1 MIELA
6 RLRKQRLLDALALYK
21 MYNEAEGVEQ
31 WISEKSKL
39 LHTMTATDDIEEV
52 EILKARFDTFDQ
64 ELNASSAKM
73 ETVNTLASQLV
84 QNEHPNADDVTKREK
99 EVSERWAELREVADN
114 KRDALQLAH
123 GVNTWHIECQETMVR
138 I

>member
-1 MIELA
+1 MLELA
-6 RLRKQRLLDALALYK
+6 KLRKQRLLDALALYK
-21 MYNEAEGVEQ
+21 MYNEADGVEQ

-52 EILKARFDTFDQ
+52 EILKARFQTFDQ

-73 ETVNTLASQLV
+73 ETVNQLAGQLL

-99 EVSERWAELREVADN
+99 EVSERWTELREVADK

-123 GVNTWHIECQETMVR
+123 GVNTWHIECQETMVSG
-138 I
+138 